1 MNTKVISSVRPKL
14 KWKSRLFLN
23 LISKIKVGEVEIVIN
38 GHTFNYKGE
47 MNGPFVKLIIK
58 NEKAISRIISASDIG
73 LAEAIEHDWIECSD
87 YRQLILLAC
96 YNEREL
102 VEMMQGTFL
111 GTLAFKIKHL
121 FRRNT
126 RKNSKKNIHAHY
138 DLGNAFYTEWLD
150 ETMTYS
156 SGIFNSESESLTQS
170 QINKYERILQQI
182 NPKAGDHLLEIGC
195 GWGGFA
201 LYAIQTRKVKLHCV
215 TLSQEQ
221 YDYVQKL
228 IDKHNLSDSWKVEI
242 RDYRDLTEKYDHVV
256 SIEMIEAVGKEYW
269 SQYFDIVARSLKQG
283 GVAVIQAITI
293 QDKYFESYSR
303 GTDFIQQYI
312 FPGGMLL
319 SNNNLRSLASHVQL
333 EVLDLFEFGKD
344 YARTLNEWDK
354 NFMKKI
360 DIVKKIGFD
369 DRFIRL
375 WRFYFHYCEAG
386 FLSERINVCQITV
399 RK

>member
-1 MNTKVISSVRPKL
+1 MNTKVMSSARTKL
-14 KWKSRLFLN
+14 KWKTRLFLN
-23 LISKIKVGEVEIVIN
+23 LISRIKVGEVEVVVN
-38 GHTFNYKGE
+38 GTSFSYKGE
-47 MNGPFVKLIIK
+47 MFGPYVKLSIK
-58 NEKAISRIISASDIG
+58 NEKAISRILSASDIG

-102 VEMMQGTFL
+102 VEMMKGTFL

-138 DLGNAFYTEWLD
+138 DLGNAFYREWLD
-150 ETMTYS
+150 STMTYS
-156 SGIFNSESESLTQS
+156 SGIFQRDEDTLTDS
-170 QINKYERILQQI
+170 QINKYERILQQV
-182 NPKAGDHLLEIGC
+182 NPKAGDEILEIGC

-201 LYAIQTRKVKLHCV
+201 LYAIQTRNVKMHCV

-221 YDYVQKL
+221 YDYVQNL
-228 IDKHNLSDSWKVEI
+228 ITKHNLSDSWVVEI
-242 RDYRDLTEKYDHVV
+242 RDYRDLTNRYDHVV

-269 SQYFDIVARSLKQG
+269 SQYFDVIYQSLKSG
-283 GVAVIQAITI
+283 GKAVIQAITI
-293 QDKYFESYSR
+293 QDKYFEPYSR

-319 SNNNLRSLASHVQL
+319 SNNNLRALASHVQL

-344 YARTLNEWDK
+344 YARTLNEWDSH
-354 NFMKKI
+354 FMKKI
-360 DIVKKIGFD
+360 DIVKSLGFD

-386 FLSERINVCQITV
+386 FLSERINVCQITI